1 MHYSRHNNMS
11 LLWVTGL
18 CVTALVVVRISSW
31 WYRWSNPKSNGKLP
45 PGSMGFPIIGETFDF
60 FKPHGFYEISPFL
73 KKKMLRYG
81 PLFRTS
87 ILGVNTVISTD
98 MDVNLDILGHENEY
112 FYLSY
117 PDGLVKPLGKES
129 MFLKTGNIHKHIKK
143 ICMRL
148 LGSENLKRKII
159 KDMDHVSCEHLSLK
173 VGQGRFD
180 LRDLAS
186 SLITELL
193 TPKVI
198 SGLKPETQ
206 SMLMES
212 FKAFSFDWFRTS
224 YILSAGRGLYNTL
237 WACRQGMKLIKDVY
251 TRRITSREKYND
263 FLETALEEL
272 EKEGSS
278 VNEDVVVSLIF
289 TLSGITQDTTS
300 KAICMVVKFISENP
314 KVLVELKR
322 EHAAILANREH
333 KEGGVT
339 WEEFRHKMTFTNMVI
354 HESLRMTNLAPIM
367 FRKVVKDV
375 EIKGYTIPAG
385 WIVMV
390 IPSVVHFDPEIY
402 DNPFEFNP
410 WRWEGKELRSGSK
423 TFMVF
428 GAGARQC
435 AGSEYARL
443 QISLFIHHLV
453 TTYDFS
459 LSKDCEVIRVP
470 GALFP
475 NGISM
480 NISKRSK

>member
-1 MHYSRHNNMS
+1 MS
-11 LLWVTGL
+11 LLWITGL
-18 CVTALVVVRISSW
+18 CVTALVVVRISNW
-31 WYRWSNPKSNGKLP
+31 WYRWSSPKSNGKLP

-98 MDVNLDILGHENEY
+98 MDVNLDILRHENKY
-112 FYLSY
+112 FNLSY

-129 MFLKTGNIHKHIKK
+129 MFLKTGNIHKHIKQ
-143 ICMRL
+143 ICMSL
-148 LGSENLKRKII
+148 LGSENLKRKMI
-159 KDMDHVSCEHLSLK
+159 KDMDSVTYEHLCLK
-173 VGQGRFD
+173 AGQGRFD
-180 LRDLAS
+180 LREIVS
-186 SLITELL
+186 SLITSHL

-198 SGLKPETQ
+198 SDLKPETQ

-237 WACRQGMKLIKDVY
+237 WACRQGMKLIKEVY

-278 VNEDVVVSLIF
+278 VNEDVIVSLIF

-300 KAICMVVKFISENP
+300 KAICMAVKFISENP
-314 KVLVELKR
+314 KVLEELKK
-322 EHAAILANREH
+322 EHEAILANRED

-339 WEEFRHKMTFTNMVI
+339 WEEFRHKMIFTNMVI
-354 HESLRMTNLAPIM
+354 HESLRMTNLAPMM

-402 DNPFEFNP
+402 ENPFEFNP

-480 NISKRSK
+480 NISKRSR

>member
-1 MHYSRHNNMS
+1 
-11 LLWVTGL
+11 
-18 CVTALVVVRISSW
+18 
-31 WYRWSNPKSNGKLP
+31 
-45 PGSMGFPIIGETFDF
+45 
-60 FKPHGFYEISPFL
+60 
-73 KKKMLRYG
+73 
-81 PLFRTS
+81 
-87 ILGVNTVISTD
+87 
-98 MDVNLDILGHENEY
+98 MDVNLDILRHENKY
-112 FYLSY
+112 FNLSY

-129 MFLKTGNIHKHIKK
+129 MFLKTGNIHKHIKQ

-159 KDMDHVSCEHLSLK
+159 KDMDRVTCQHLSLK
-173 VGQGRFD
+173 AGQGRFD
-180 LRDLAS
+180 LRDLVS
-186 SLITELL
+186 SLITSHL

-198 SGLKPETQ
+198 SDLKPETQ

-212 FKAFSFDWFRTS
+212 IKAFSFDWFRTS

-237 WACRQGMKLIKDVY
+237 WACRQGIKLIKDVY
-251 TRRITSREKYND
+251 TARKSSREKYDD
-263 FLETALEEL
+263 FLERTLEEL
-272 EKEGSS
+272 EKAGSS
-278 VNEDVVVSLIF
+278 VNEDVIVSLIF
-289 TLSGITQDTTS
+289 TLSCITQDTTS
-300 KAICMVVKFISENP
+300 KATCMAVKFISENP
-314 KVLVELKR
+314 KVLAELKR
-322 EHAAILANREH
+322 EHEAILANREE

-339 WEEFRHKMTFTNMVI
+339 WEEYRHKMTFTNMVI
-354 HESLRMTNLAPIM
+354 HESLRMTNLAPMM

-402 DNPFEFNP
+402 ENPFEFNP

-428 GAGARQC
+428 GAGTRQC

>member
-1 MHYSRHNNMS
+1 MS

-18 CVTALVVVRISSW
+18 CVTALVVVRISNW

-98 MDVNLDILGHENEY
+98 MDVNLDILRHENE
-112 FYLSY
+112 
-117 PDGLVKPLGKES
+117 
-129 MFLKTGNIHKHIKK
+129 
-143 ICMRL
+143 RL
-148 LGSENLKRKII
+148 LGSENLKWKII
-159 KDMDHVSCEHLSLK
+159 KDMDHVTCEHLSLK

-186 SLITELL
+186 SLITAHL

-212 FKAFSFDWFRTS
+212 FKVFSFDWFRTS

-237 WACRQGMKLIKDVY
+237 WACRQGMKMIKDVY

-322 EHAAILANREH
+322 EHEAILANRED

-339 WEEFRHKMTFTNMVI
+339 WEEFRHKMTFTNMIFLVPTGY
-354 HESLRMTNLAPIM
+354 R
-367 FRKVVKDV
+367 
-375 EIKGYTIPAG
+375 YTIPAG

-459 LSKDCEVIRVP
+459 LSKDCEVIRVNKIR
-470 GALFP
+470 ALAD
-475 NGISM
+475 
-480 NISKRSK
+480 RS

>member
-1 MHYSRHNNMS
+1 
-11 LLWVTGL
+11 
-18 CVTALVVVRISSW
+18 
-31 WYRWSNPKSNGKLP
+31 
-45 PGSMGFPIIGETFDF
+45 
-60 FKPHGFYEISPFL
+60 
-73 KKKMLRYG
+73 
-81 PLFRTS
+81 
-87 ILGVNTVISTD
+87 
-98 MDVNLDILGHENEY
+98 
-112 FYLSY
+112 
-117 PDGLVKPLGKES
+117 
-129 MFLKTGNIHKHIKK
+129 
-143 ICMRL
+143 
-148 LGSENLKRKII
+148 
-159 KDMDHVSCEHLSLK
+159 
-173 VGQGRFD
+173 
-180 LRDLAS
+180 
-186 SLITELL
+186 
-193 TPKVI
+193 
-198 SGLKPETQ
+198 
-206 SMLMES
+206 
-212 FKAFSFDWFRTS
+212 
-224 YILSAGRGLYNTL
+224 
-237 WACRQGMKLIKDVY
+237 
-251 TRRITSREKYND
+251 
-263 FLETALEEL
+263 
-272 EKEGSS
+272 
-278 VNEDVVVSLIF
+278 
-289 TLSGITQDTTS
+289 
-300 KAICMVVKFISENP
+300 MVVKFISENP

-322 EHAAILANREH
+322 EHEAILANRED

-354 HESLRMTNLAPIM
+354 HESLRMTNLAPMM

-475 NGISM
+475 NDISM

>member
-1 MHYSRHNNMS
+1 MS
-11 LLWVTGL
+11 LLWITGL
-18 CVTALVVVRISSW
+18 CVTALVVVRISNW
-31 WYRWSNPKSNGKLP
+31 WYRWSNPKSNGMLP

-98 MDVNLDILGHENEY
+98 MDVNLDILRHENEY
-112 FYLSY
+112 FNLSY

-159 KDMDHVSCEHLSLK
+159 KDMDHVTCEHLNLK
-173 VGQGRFD
+173 AGQRRVD
-180 LRDLAS
+180 LRDLVS
-186 SLITELL
+186 SLITAHL

-198 SGLKPETQ
+198 SDLKPETQ
-206 SMLMES
+206 SILMES

-224 YILSAGRGLYNTL
+224 YILSAGRGLYKTL

-251 TRRITSREKYND
+251 TSRITSREKYND

-278 VNEDVVVSLIF
+278 VNEDVIVSLIF

-322 EHAAILANREH
+322 EHEAILANRED

-354 HESLRMTNLAPIM
+354 HESLRMTNLAPMM

-375 EIKGYTIPAG
+375 EIKGYTIPAD
-385 WIVMV
+385 WIVLV
-390 IPSVVHFDPEIY
+390 IPSLVHFDPEIY

>member
-1 MHYSRHNNMS
+1 MHCSRHNNMS
-11 LLWVTGL
+11 LLWITGL
-18 CVTALVVVRISSW
+18 CVTALVVVRISNW
-31 WYRWSNPKSNGKLP
+31 WYRWSNPKSNGMLP

-98 MDVNLDILGHENEY
+98 MDVNLDILRHENEY
-112 FYLSY
+112 FNLSY

-159 KDMDHVSCEHLSLK
+159 KDMDHVTCEHLNLK
-173 VGQGRFD
+173 AGQRRVD
-180 LRDLAS
+180 LRDLVS
-186 SLITELL
+186 SLITAHL

-198 SGLKPETQ
+198 SDLKPETQ
-206 SMLMES
+206 SILMES

-224 YILSAGRGLYNTL
+224 YILSAGRGLYKTL

-251 TRRITSREKYND
+251 TSRITSREKYND

-278 VNEDVVVSLIF
+278 VNEDVIVSLIF

-322 EHAAILANREH
+322 EHEAILANRED

-339 WEEFRHKMTFTNMVI
+339 WEEFRHKMTFTNMNFLVP
-354 HESLRMTNLAPIM
+354 T
-367 FRKVVKDV
+367 
-375 EIKGYTIPAG
+375 GYTIPAD
-385 WIVMV
+385 WIVLV
-390 IPSVVHFDPEIY
+390 IPSLVHFDPEVY

-459 LSKDCEVIRVP
+459 LSKDCEVIRVL

>member
-1 MHYSRHNNMS
+1 MS
-11 LLWVTGL
+11 LLWITGL
-18 CVTALVVVRISSW
+18 CVTALVVVRISNW
-31 WYRWSNPKSNGKLP
+31 WYRWSNPKSNGMLP

-98 MDVNLDILGHENEY
+98 MDVNLDILRHENEY
-112 FYLSY
+112 FNLSY

-159 KDMDHVSCEHLSLK
+159 KDMDHVTCEHLNLK
-173 VGQGRFD
+173 AGQRRVD
-180 LRDLAS
+180 LRDLVS
-186 SLITELL
+186 SLITAHL

-198 SGLKPETQ
+198 SDLKPETQ
-206 SMLMES
+206 SILMES

-224 YILSAGRGLYNTL
+224 YISLGG
-237 WACRQGMKLIKDVY
+237 ACRQGMKLIKDVY
-251 TRRITSREKYND
+251 TSRITSREKYND

-278 VNEDVVVSLIF
+278 VNEDVIVSLIF

-314 KVLVELKR
+314 KVLVELKVR
-322 EHAAILANREH
+322 
-333 KEGGVT
+333 GVT

-354 HESLRMTNLAPIM
+354 HESLRMTNLAPMM

-375 EIKGYTIPAG
+375 EIKGNFFFVPAGYTIPAG

-402 DNPFEFNP
+402 ENPFEFNP

-428 GAGARQC
+428 GAGTRQC